1 MRGACQW
8 KLSPSVTADNTG
20 ILKRN
25 QRETQQNHGS
35 VVLKKHEKKK
45 ITNKGC
51 QSLLGDT
58 NAYVRYFRH
67 E

>member
-20 ILKRN
+20 ILNR
-25 QRETQQNHGS
+25 NHGPM
-35 VVLKKHEKKK
+35 VLKKHEKT

>member
-8 KLSPSVTADNTG
+8 KLSPSVTTDNTG
-20 ILKRN
+20 ILNRN
-25 QRETQQNHGS
+25 QRETQQKHS
-35 VVLKKHEKKK
+35 PMLLKKHEKKK

-58 NAYVRYFRH
+58 NAYVRYFRL